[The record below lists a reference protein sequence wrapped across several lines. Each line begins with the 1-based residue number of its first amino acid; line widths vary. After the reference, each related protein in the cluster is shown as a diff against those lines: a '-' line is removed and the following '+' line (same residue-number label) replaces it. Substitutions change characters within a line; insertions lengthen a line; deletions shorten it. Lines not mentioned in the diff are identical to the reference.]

1 MITTVTLY
9 DKCSVE
15 LTKEGADY
23 LSEINTKCNSFIN
36 NTFVCPVQL
45 PMYEEGDTFCSNL
58 GFISEIYSNT
68 KKLGVKEPFI
78 DGRISLLVN

>member
-1 MITTVTLY
+1 MNITFN
-9 DKCSVE
+9 DICSVQ
-15 LTKEGADY
+15 LTKEGAEY
-23 LSEINTKCNSFIN
+23 LSDINTKGNSFIN

-68 KKLGVKEPFI
+68 KKLGLKEPFI
-78 DGRISLLVN
+78 DGRISLLHN